1 MVVRVY
7 FVRGRDGVESVGYLV
22 DLLFPYLLEFT
33 EVVPVEGSFGIAIG
47 VGLFHAVGVDEK
59 RLEMAGGPNGVPFFV
74 HREFEA
80 AGERRDP
87 VRTFPDPGEGILPDG
102 GTVVNTAVPDHVVA
116 EGVVVGNKVF
126 VRAEYGLVVGVYSFF
141 RDLGFH
147 LVEKFG

>member
-22 DLLFPYLLEFT
+22 GLLFPYLLEFT

-74 HREFEA
+74 HR
-80 AGERRDP
+80 
-87 VRTFPDPGEGILPDG
+87 V
-102 GTVVNTAVPDHVVA
+102 
-116 EGVVVGNKVF
+116 
-126 VRAEYGLVVGVYSFF
+126 
-141 RDLGFH
+141 
-147 LVEKFG
+147 